1 MVIKQQQ
8 QQKIKRYQKIFKQIN
23 KQFKQTEKPRCANKN
38 NSEQTI
44 KVVIHRYQLFGSN

>member
-1 MVIKQQQ
+1 MVIKQQ

-23 KQFKQTEKPRCANKN
+23 KQFKQTEKPRCVNKN

-44 KVVIHRYQLFGSN
+44 KLVIHRYQLFDSN